1 MNKKYLA
8 SLLVVSGFLVAASA
22 FAQSVDLGV
31 PDPGTLP
38 TSRLYFLKEWGRGI
52 KMFFTFDP
60 VKKADLELNI
70 LNEKAAEAQEVE
82 ETVGDNIEAVKGA
95 LENYRDA
102 HDRLEARLRA
112 IKETSENP
120 NVDKLLSNLAEKTI
134 KHEKL
139 FADLDEKF
147 KDKAEIKGIIEKAKE
162 KLEKVVSEAA
172 RKEKDSLEKFSER
185 FKKEI
190 EKEGNGDE
198 SLAERSAHQIKEA
211 SEKIAELEKKI
222 AEKLGVS
229 ESAAKLLDQAKTHL
243 AKADEAQK
251 AQDFGEAFG
260 QARSAEVLARN
271 GLRALDDENKGKDD
285 SNNFSEDLDELEKKI
300 SKYAASLNEKS
311 ITQTSNPEA
320 YKLLE
325 SAKQHLGF
333 AKDALAK
340 KDFAGVKLHIGH
352 VKGFLSDLSRIIDSS
367 GRTVKPVSD
376 DRKVNLDT
384 SAATAVVINE
394 NGNFSPS
401 EVKIKKGG
409 TVTWVN
415 KSQNPVWPASN
426 PHPIH
431 TDYPG
436 FDASRGLANGESY
449 SFTFDKAGSWGYH
462 NHLNPGMRGEV
473 KVVE

>member
-1 MNKKYLA
+1 MNKKYFIAL
-8 SLLVVSGFLVAASA
+8 SISGFLVAGVSYAHGL
-22 FAQSVDLGV
+22 DLGV
-31 PDPGTLP
+31 EPGTLP
-38 TSRLYFLKEWGRGI
+38 TSPFYFVKEWRRAI
-52 KMFFTFDP
+52 QRVFTFNA
-60 VKKADLELNI
+60 VKRADLELNI
-70 LNEKAAEAQEVE
+70 LNEKAAETQKISD
-82 ETVGDNIEAVKGA
+82 TDTQNIDAVKTA
-95 LENYRDA
+95 LENYKTAQDA
-102 HDRLEARLRA
+102 LVARLNA
-112 IKETSENP
+112 LKDTSQNP

-147 KDKAEIKGIIEKAKE
+147 KDKTEIKEIIEKAKE

-172 RKEKDSLEKFSER
+172 RKEKDNSEKLSER

-190 EKEGNGDE
+190 EEEDE
-198 SLAERSAHQIKEA
+198 DDEALAERSAHQIKES

-222 AEKLGVS
+222 AEKPGVS
-229 ESAAKLLDQAKTHL
+229 ESAAKLLAQAKTHL

-260 QARSAEVLARN
+260 QARSAEVLVRN
-271 GLRALDDENKGKDD
+271 GLRALDDENKGEDN

-300 SKYAASLNEKS
+300 SKYAASLNEKN
-311 ITQTSNPEA
+311 ITKDSNPEA

-325 SAKQHLGF
+325 SSKQHLGF

-384 SAATAVVINE
+384 SAAAAVVINE

-409 TVTWVN
+409 KVTWVN
-415 KSQNPVWPASN
+415 KGQNPVWPASN

-449 SFTFDKAGSWGYH
+449 SFTFDKVGSWGYH

>member
-1 MNKKYLA
+1 MNKKYFIAFTLA
-8 SLLVVSGFLVAASA
+8 GFLAANA
-22 FAQSVDLGV
+22 IFAHGVDLGV
-31 PDPGTLP
+31 DPGTLP
-38 TSRLYFLKEWGRGI
+38 TSPFYFVKEWRRAI
-52 KMFFTFDP
+52 QRVFTFNA
-60 VKKADLELNI
+60 VKRADLELNI
-70 LNEKAAEAQEVE
+70 LNEKAAETQKISDTDAQ
-82 ETVGDNIEAVKGA
+82 NIDAVKTA
-95 LENYRDA
+95 LENYKTAQDA
-102 HDRLEARLRA
+102 LVARLNA
-112 IKETSENP
+112 LKDTSQNP

-147 KDKAEIKGIIEKAKE
+147 KDKTEIKEIIEKAKE

-172 RKEKDSLEKFSER
+172 RKEKDNSEKLSER

-190 EKEGNGDE
+190 EEEDE
-198 SLAERSAHQIKEA
+198 DDEALAERSAHQIKES

-222 AEKLGVS
+222 AEKPGVS
-229 ESAAKLLDQAKTHL
+229 ESAAKLLAQAKTHL

-260 QARSAEVLARN
+260 QARSAEVLVRN
-271 GLRALDDENKGKDD
+271 GLRALDDENKGEDN
-285 SNNFSEDLDELEKKI
+285 SNNFSEDLGELERKI
-300 SKYAASLNEKS
+300 SKQAALLNEKG
-311 ITQTSNPEA
+311 ITQNSNPEA

-333 AKDALAK
+333 ARDALAK
-340 KDFAGVKLHIGH
+340 KDSAGVKPHIGH
-352 VKGFLSDLSRIIDSS
+352 IKGFLSDLARIIDSS

-376 DRKVNLDT
+376 DRKVNVDT
-384 SAATAVVINE
+384 SVATAVVINE

-401 EVKIKKGG
+401 EAKIKKGG

-415 KSQNPVWPASN
+415 KGQNPVWPASN

-449 SFTFDKAGSWGYH
+449 SFTFDKVGSWGYH